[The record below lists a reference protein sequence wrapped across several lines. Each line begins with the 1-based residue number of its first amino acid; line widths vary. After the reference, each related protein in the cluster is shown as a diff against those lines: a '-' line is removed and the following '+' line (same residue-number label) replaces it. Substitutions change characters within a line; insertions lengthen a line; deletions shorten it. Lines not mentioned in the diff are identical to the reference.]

1 MEHTRLTP
9 VLYNLHGP
17 AARCFCKRCTD
28 LSGDERVHERGDPPR
43 RYVMPAGCARVGVT
57 SDRPRALAAG
67 AFDTFHYAYH
77 GTKVGVCM
85 GCLGHVLVFAVR
97 AWFERACWAVHGVA
111 VVGMCR

>member
-1 MEHTRLTP
+1 
-9 VLYNLHGP
+9 
-17 AARCFCKRCTD
+17 
-28 LSGDERVHERGDPPR
+28 
-43 RYVMPAGCARVGVT
+43 
-57 SDRPRALAAG
+57 LAAG